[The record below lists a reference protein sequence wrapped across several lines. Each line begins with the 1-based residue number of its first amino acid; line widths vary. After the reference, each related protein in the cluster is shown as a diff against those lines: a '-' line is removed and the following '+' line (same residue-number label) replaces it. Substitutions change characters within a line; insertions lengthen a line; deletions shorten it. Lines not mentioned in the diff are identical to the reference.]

1 MVLKGL
7 GSYLEAKIKEEEYK
21 KDLNNTLNYCVSE
34 LGINIIKIDFS
45 FIIKCILIILFSIII
60 AIYLYAKFKKHMVI
74 NTQPKTV
81 TTTHHS

>member
-45 FIIKCILIILFSIII
+45 FILKCVLILLLTIII
-60 AIYLYAKFKKHMVI
+60 AIYLYAKFKKPMI
-74 NTQPKTV
+74 TNTQPKTA
-81 TTTHHS
+81 TTHHF